1 MRKIVFA
8 GVASALLI
16 AGCTTAERDAAVG
29 GAVGAA
35 AGGLIAGNVG
45 GAIIGGAAGAIGGA
59 LIGQA
64 TRSGWCVYRDSRGR
78 LYEDRCRR

>member
-1 MRKIVFA
+1 MRMTVFA
-8 GVASALLI
+8 AVAATMVV

-35 AGGLIAGNVG
+35 AGGLITGHVG

-64 TRSGWCVYRDSRGR
+64 TRSGWCVYRDRHGR
-78 LYEDRCRR
+78 LYEARCR

>member
-1 MRKIVFA
+1 MKSVIFA
-8 GVASALLI
+8 IAATMLV

-45 GAIIGGAAGAIGGA
+45 GAIIGGAAGAIGGV

-64 TRSGWCVYRDSRGR
+64 TRTGWCVYRDRHGR
-78 LYEDRCRR
+78 TYEARCRR

>member
-1 MRKIVFA
+1 MLV
-8 GVASALLI
+8 

-45 GAIIGGAAGAIGGA
+45 GAIIGGAAGAIGGV

-64 TRSGWCVYRDSRGR
+64 TRTGWCVYRDRHGR
-78 LYEDRCRR
+78 TYEARCRR